1 MGSDITNALGMPKR
15 DKRSQAQKD
24 EIAAANA
31 MKPVDFSTPHGSQG
45 VTNPNYAEYV
55 KMHPDLMANYNA
67 NWSGKGVS
75 LAEFGAMHWNS
86 AGRKEGRTMPGIGGG
101 GGDVGYSGG
110 SGGMLGGG
118 NFDTSG
124 NPIGPY
130 PFENVF
136 FPQLTQA
143 YERPAGNDYRNLFAS
158 YGFTGPLAQMEGA
171 YEPGTVEGA
180 DLVPGGILEYQPP
193 RLNTGLPTFV
203 GNPYGSLQ
211 LPENWEELLTLSEE
225 EGDEKKNR
233 GQSGEM
239 KDYMGN
245 PVGDDYVHPGDA
257 YGGPTL
263 KFT

>member
-1 MGSDITNALGMPKR
+1 MADSNLYERDPNLTFSEPTTPSGRFASGILGSLLNPIIKPSADNRRSVVDNTGQLWREADAGSGIYYKFGTRGFASVNLGASSP
-15 DKRSQAQKD
+15 SS
-24 EIAAANA
+24 
-31 MKPVDFSTPHGSQG
+31 PSSGSG
-45 VTNPNYAEYV
+45 T
-55 KMHPDLMANYNA
+55 
-67 NWSGKGVS
+67 SGGS
-75 LAEFGAMHWNS
+75 
-86 AGRKEGRTMPGIGGG
+86 
-101 GGDVGYSGG
+101 VGYSEGT
-110 SGGMLGGG
+110 GGMLGGG

-180 DLVPGGILEYQPP
+180 ALVPGGILEYQPP

-211 LPENWEELLTLSEE
+211 LPDNWEELLTLGEE
-225 EGDEKKNR
+225 EEREGSSRTSGRRAANHPETKNIPE
-233 GQSGEM
+233 GQTYSYSGTS
-239 KDYMGN
+239 GI
-245 PVGDDYVHPGDA
+245 
-257 YGGPTL
+257 PTV
-263 KFT
+263 TG

>member
-1 MGSDITNALGMPKR
+1 LLNSVIKPGTSDRRTVTDNTGQWWREADPGSGIYYKFGTRGLASVNLGASSP
-15 DKRSQAQKD
+15 SS
-24 EIAAANA
+24 
-31 MKPVDFSTPHGSQG
+31 PSSGSG
-45 VTNPNYAEYV
+45 T
-55 KMHPDLMANYNA
+55 
-67 NWSGKGVS
+67 SGG
-75 LAEFGAMHWNS
+75 N
-86 AGRKEGRTMPGIGGG
+86 
-101 GGDVGYSGG
+101 VGYSGG
-110 SGGMLGGG
+110 VGGTLGGG
-118 NFDTSG
+118 NFDTYG

-143 YERPAGNDYRNLFAS
+143 YERPEAENWGPPLSGPLGDPLLYQPWTSDYRS
-158 YGFTGPLAQMEGA
+158 KY
-171 YEPGTVEGA
+171 
-180 DLVPGGILEYQPP
+180 GGIMEYKPP

-233 GQSGEM
+233 GQSGKM
-239 KDYMGN
+239 KDYKGN

>member
-1 MGSDITNALGMPKR
+1 MSESKYY
-15 DKRSQAQKD
+15 
-24 EIAAANA
+24 
-31 MKPVDFSTPHGSQG
+31 VDPNLTFSEPTTP
-45 VTNPNYAEYV
+45 
-55 KMHPDLMANYNA
+55 
-67 NWSGKGVS
+67 SGRV
-75 LAEFGAMHWNS
+75 
-86 AGRKEGRTMPGIGGG
+86 GGG
-101 GGDVGYSGG
+101 ILGSLLSPILKTPSDNRRSVVDNTGQIWREADAGSGIYYLGGTRGFASVNLGASSPSSPSTGSGTGGGSVGYSGG
-110 SGGMLGGG
+110 TGGMLGGG
-118 NFDTSG
+118 NFDQNN

-143 YERPAGNDYRNLFAS
+143 YERPEAVKRPAGVLDPRNPLS
-158 YGFTGPLAQMEGA
+158 YIPGA
-171 YEPGTVEGA
+171 YQPGTEQGA

-225 EGDEKKNR
+225 EGGEKKNR
-233 GQSGEM
+233 GQSGQM
-239 KDYMGN
+239 KDSMGN
-245 PVGDDYVHPGDA
+245 PVGDDYVHPGEA

>member
-45 VTNPNYAEYV
+45 VTNKNYSAYVNSYPDLEAHYAANYA
-55 KMHPDLMANYNA
+55 
-67 NWSGKGVS
+67 GKGITKE
-75 LAEFGAMHWNS
+75 EFGAMHWNS
-86 AGRKEGRTMPGIGGG
+86 AGRAEGRTMPGVSGGG
-101 GGDVGYSGG
+101 GESVGYSGG
-110 SGGMLGGG
+110 TGGMLGGG
-118 NFDTSG
+118 NFDQNN

-143 YERPAGNDYRNLFAS
+143 YERPEGNDYRNLFAS

-171 YEPGTVEGA
+171 YAPGTVKGA
-180 DLVPGGILEYQPP
+180 ALVPGGILEYQPP

-225 EGDEKKNR
+225 EGGEKKN
-233 GQSGEM
+233 E
-239 KDYMGN
+239 
-245 PVGDDYVHPGDA
+245 
-257 YGGPTL
+257 GGANERL
-263 KFT
+263 